1 MKEKSE
7 DLLNQLINQI
17 SSKEELDKLKES
29 LFKRGVETL
38 LKAEMNGHL
47 GYPSGSKPVADNQRN
62 GYSKKTLKTSEGDVT
77 INVPRDRNGTFDPL
91 TVPKHKTM
99 SETIEDSMISLYAKG
114 MSNADIVQFIEETY
128 GVQYS
133 TSQVSLITNTL
144 LEDIK
149 EWQQRPLDDQYAV
162 LWIDAIHYK
171 IRHEGKVV
179 TKACMVAL
187 GIGIDGRQD
196 ILGLYIVQRETAATW
211 MGIFNDLKHR
221 GVQDILFLCSDNLT
235 GLQNAVKGAFP
246 NSTHQ
251 ICIVHQ
257 IRNSL
262 KYVNYKDRKKMIHYI
277 KSIYQAS
284 DEKAAHEAFTEF
296 KQDYGHQYAH
306 AVKSWEENWDALTA
320 FLDYPQEIRKLIY
333 TTNIIESFNASLRK
347 HTKNKKVFPND
358 DSALKSIYLAA
369 QNIRAK
375 WKKARFNW
383 TTIYNQLYIYFEDRI
398 IS

>member
-1 MKEKSE
+1 
-7 DLLNQLINQI
+7 
-17 SSKEELDKLKES
+17 
-29 LFKRGVETL
+29 
-38 LKAEMNGHL
+38 
-47 GYPSGSKPVADNQRN
+47 
-62 GYSKKTLKTSEGDVT
+62 
-77 INVPRDRNGTFDPL
+77 
-91 TVPKHKTM
+91 
-99 SETIEDSMISLYAKG
+99 
-114 MSNADIVQFIEETY
+114 
-128 GVQYS
+128 
-133 TSQVSLITNTL
+133 
-144 LEDIK
+144 
-149 EWQQRPLDDQYAV
+149 
-162 LWIDAIHYK
+162 
-171 IRHEGKVV
+171 
-179 TKACMVAL
+179 
-187 GIGIDGRQD
+187 
-196 ILGLYIVQRETAATW
+196 

-221 GVQDILFLCSDNLT
+221 GVQDVLFLSSDNLT

-262 KYVNYKDRKKMIHYI
+262 KYVNYKDLKKMIHYI

-369 QNIRAK
+369 QNISSK